1 MAKIDNMD
9 ESLDKSLAELDALAD
24 EMLAKSVKEEAPKE
38 EAPKDVKPDEV
49 SAEVPEEEPKEKEA
63 PKEEAPKEEEKEP
76 KEKEEEVEKSETPCS
91 VCGKIHKGE
100 CKKANVTEKSEE
112 GKDPNGDDLEQKEY
126 FDGKEGKK
134 SLAEELKGNEAIQ
147 KALDV
152 SDFLSEWTRI
162 QTAELDDFRSHME
175 KSLGASTKTAEVLAK
190 SFGAI
195 MKSQESLAKSLADLA
210 DRLEV
215 VERTPVGR
223 KAQVNVVEKS
233 FNHSAVLSGEGKGQE
248 LSKAEKLT
256 KLSDMAMQGKAGVTI
271 NDVVS
276 YESTG
281 FLRPEVEAML
291 S

>member
-1 MAKIDNMD
+1 
-9 ESLDKSLAELDALAD
+9 
-24 EMLAKSVKEEAPKE
+24 
-38 EAPKDVKPDEV
+38 
-49 SAEVPEEEPKEKEA
+49 
-63 PKEEAPKEEEKEP
+63 
-76 KEKEEEVEKSETPCS
+76 
-91 VCGKIHKGE
+91 
-100 CKKANVTEKSEE
+100 
-112 GKDPNGDDLEQKEY
+112 
-126 FDGKEGKK
+126 
-134 SLAEELKGNEAIQ
+134 
-147 KALDV
+147 
-152 SDFLSEWTRI
+152 
-162 QTAELDDFRSHME
+162 
-175 KSLGASTKTAEVLAK
+175 
-190 SFGAI
+190 

-233 FNHSAVLSGEGKGQE
+233 FNHSAGLSGEGKGQE